1 MAAKILMVEDEESM
15 RELLRLQHLE
25 HRSRL

>member
-1 MAAKILMVEDEESM
+1 MAAKILVVEDDETM
-15 RELLRLQHLE
+15 RELPRLQHLE

>member
-25 HRSRL
+25 HLSRL